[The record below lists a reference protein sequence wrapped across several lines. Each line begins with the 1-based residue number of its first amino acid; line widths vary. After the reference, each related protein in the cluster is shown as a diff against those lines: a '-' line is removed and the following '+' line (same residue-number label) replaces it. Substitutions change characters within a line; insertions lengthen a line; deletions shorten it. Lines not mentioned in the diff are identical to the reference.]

1 MGGFAYAFFK
11 IQNALYQSDYSK
23 RNGPLT
29 MDPAVWTAMIG
40 FLKDG
45 DQIPK
50 TIPATEV
57 MTNAFFA
64 KK

>member
-1 MGGFAYAFFK
+1 
-11 IQNALYQSDYSK
+11 
-23 RNGPLT
+23 
-29 MDPAVWTAMIG
+29 MIG

-50 TIPATEV
+50 IIPASEV
-57 MTNAFFA
+57 MTNDYFA

>member
-1 MGGFAYAFFK
+1 
-11 IQNALYQSDYSK
+11 
-23 RNGPLT
+23 

-45 DQIPK
+45 DQIPR
-50 TIPATEV
+50 TIPASEV
-57 MTNAFFA
+57 ATNEYFT